1 MQTDSCQ
8 SIQSVHVRA
17 HARTA
22 VVRFLAV
29 RTGWRSR
36 TAVWAR
42 TFTTKSRPTQAAS
55 ACSSASPVRPV
66 ASAGAEPEEL
76 VWVRCVAAPVVRG
89 TGQARTDAQQP
100 THRCM
105 RMRMAVVQSKPG
117 LGPPTHLTHAQPAF
131 ALLGPM
137 DSRRRCGCTQAT
149 SLSALSNL
157 RMSLR
162 CMSLPRRCVRAL
174 ECP

>member
-1 MQTDSCQ
+1 M
-8 SIQSVHVRA
+8 RA
-17 HARTA
+17 RARTA

-76 VWVRCVAAPVVRG
+76 VWLRCVAAPVVRG

-105 RMRMAVVQSKPG
+105 RMRMAENG
-117 LGPPTHLTHAQPAF
+117 CGPIKARPWATDSPHSRSAYLRPFGTHGQPSPLRLHAGDKSERAQQLANEF
-131 ALLGPM
+131 AM
-137 DSRRRCGCTQAT
+137 HVAAAQVCART
-149 SLSALSNL
+149 
-157 RMSLR
+157 
-162 CMSLPRRCVRAL
+162 
-174 ECP
+174 